1 MKSSYLLALTVLA
14 AFGIL
19 IQSGYAGIDPNSIV
33 AMWLF
38 DEDEDGIFVDAS
50 GNGRDAAAFG
60 NISFV
65 DGKYG
70 RALELDGTVYGEV
83 DPQLSE
89 AFTLPVFTV
98 AAWIGDKE
106 VSGHQYVLCK
116 GGVSANRNYIMNIQ
130 DATGFFVSGFSDK
143 GGWHAVTSTTNV
155 ADGDWHHLVGTY
167 DGKNFRV
174 YVDGVLERDQALAG
188 PPMEN
193 NVPFRI
199 GRGEGTAYQFQ
210 GLIDEI
216 LIANV
221 ALDESDIK
229 SIMNQGLGRVTG
241 LFAVFP
247 SDRLATTWAS
257 IRAEG

>member
-1 MKSSYLLALTVLA
+1 MKANYLLGLAIIVAL
-14 AFGIL
+14 GIL
-19 IQSGYAGIDPNSIV
+19 VQPGYARIDPNSIV

-38 DEDEDGIFVDAS
+38 DEDEDDIFVDS
-50 GNGRDAAAFG
+50 SENGRDAMAYG

-70 RALELDGTVYGEV
+70 KALELDGTVYGEV

-130 DATGFFVSGFSDK
+130 DATGLFVSGFSDK

-155 ADGDWHHLVGTY
+155 ADGGWHHLVGTY
-167 DGKNFRV
+167 DGKNFKV
-174 YVDGVLERDQALAG
+174 YVDGVLEKDQALAG

-199 GRGEGTAYQFQ
+199 GRGEGTAYQFH

-216 LIANV
+216 
-221 ALDESDIK
+221 K
-229 SIMNQGLGRVTG
+229 SIMNLGLERATG
-241 LFAVFP
+241 LIAVFP
-247 SDRLATTWAS
+247 SDRLATTWVS
-257 IRAEG
+257 IRTGD